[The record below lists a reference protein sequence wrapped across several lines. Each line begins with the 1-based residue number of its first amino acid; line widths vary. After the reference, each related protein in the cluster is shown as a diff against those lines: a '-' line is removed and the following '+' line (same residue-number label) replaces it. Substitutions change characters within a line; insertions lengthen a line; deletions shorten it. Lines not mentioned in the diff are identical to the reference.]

1 MKKYLKILLVVILF
15 SITTNVKAFSTYLS
29 GDKEINENATFTVTV
44 GVNDASNLW
53 GFRAPINYDSSKL
66 SLVSSTGLNG
76 FGVAVGSSFVADNS
90 SGING
95 SKSVATLTFKATSNF
110 KVNESTTISLGSA
123 EGSDG
128 EQTITGSGSS
138 ITISIAAPKNSNNN
152 LSNLSIDGYDIDF
165 ASNKTSYQLTVEYEV
180 NQINIKASTEDSTAR
195 VSGTGTKDLN
205 LYTNTFNIVVT
216 AENGSRK
223 TYTIEVI
230 RKDIDGNIKELATD
244 NTLSSITITDY
255 NINFNPEIL
264 EYTILLNEAV
274 IPEVKVL
281 ATDANATVT
290 VNNPESIKTGNNVI
304 EISVIAENGA
314 EQIYKINAIY
324 LDEVEE
330 EKIAPDSK
338 EYDSLNVWL
347 IIVIIESL
355 LIVAAIITSIIL
367 IKKEKIIIK
376 K

>member
-29 GDKEINENATFTVTV
+29 GDKEINENATFTVAV

-128 EQTITGSGSS
+128 EQTIAGSGSS

-152 LSNLSIDGYDIDF
+152 LSSLSIDGYDIDF

-274 IPEVKVL
+274 IPEINAL
-281 ATDANATVT
+281 ATDTNATVT
-290 VNNPESIKTGNNVI
+290 VNNPDSIKTGNNVI

-330 EKIAPDSK
+330 EEIAPDSK
-338 EYDSLNVWL
+338 EDDSLNVWL

-355 LIVAAIITSIIL
+355 LIVVAIITSIIL
-367 IKKEKIIIK
+367 IKKEKIVFK

>member
-29 GDKEINENATFTVTV
+29 GDREINENATFTVTI

-66 SLVSSTGLNG
+66 TLVSSTGLNG

-128 EQTITGSGSS
+128 EQTITGAGSS
-138 ITISIAAPKNSNNN
+138 ITISVEPPKNSNNN

-180 NQINIKASTEDSTAR
+180 NQINIKASTADSTAR

-274 IPEVKVL
+274 IPEINAL
-281 ATDANATVT
+281 ATDTNATVT
-290 VNNPESIKTGNNVI
+290 VNNPDSIKTGNNVI

-330 EKIAPDSK
+330 EEIAPDSK
-338 EYDSLNVWL
+338 EDDSLNVWL

-355 LIVAAIITSIIL
+355 LIVVAIITSIIL
-367 IKKEKIIIK
+367 IKKEKIVFK

>member
-128 EQTITGSGSS
+128 EQTITGAGSS
-138 ITISIAAPKNSNNN
+138 ITISVDPPKNSNNN
-152 LSNLSIDGYDIDF
+152 LSSLSIDGYDIDF

-274 IPEVKVL
+274 IPEINAL
-281 ATDANATVT
+281 ATDTNATVT
-290 VNNPESIKTGNNVI
+290 VNNPDSIKTGNNVI

-338 EYDSLNVWL
+338 EDDSLNVWL

-355 LIVAAIITSIIL
+355 LIVVAIITSIIL
-367 IKKEKIIIK
+367 IKKEKIVFK

>member
-90 SGING
+90 SGVNG

-110 KVNESTTISLGSA
+110 KENESTTISLGSA

-274 IPEVKVL
+274 IPEINAL
-281 ATDANATVT
+281 ATDTNATVT
-290 VNNPESIKTGNNVI
+290 VNNPDSIKTGNNVI

-330 EKIAPDSK
+330 EEIAPDSK
-338 EYDSLNVWL
+338 EDDSLNVWL

-355 LIVAAIITSIIL
+355 LIVVAIITSIIL
-367 IKKEKIIIK
+367 IKKEKIVFK

>member
-1 MKKYLKILLVVILF
+1 MKKYLKIALVILLF
-15 SITTNVKAFSTYLS
+15 SITTNVKAFSTTLS
-29 GDKEINENATFTVTV
+29 GDRQINENATFTITV

-66 SLVSSTGLNG
+66 TLVSSTGLNG

-90 SGING
+90 SGVNG

-128 EQTITGSGSS
+128 ESTITGSGSS

-152 LSNLSIDGYDIDF
+152 LASLNIAGYNIDF
-165 ASNKTSYQLTVEYEV
+165 SKDKTSYQLTVEYDV
-180 NQINIKASTEDSTAR
+180 TSIAISASAEDSKANI
-195 VSGTGTKDLN
+195 SGIGTKELN
-205 LYTNTFNIVVT
+205 LYSNAFNIVVT

-230 RKDIDGNIKELATD
+230 RKDIAGNIKELATD
-244 NTLSSITITDY
+244 NTLSSITIADY
-255 NINFNPEIL
+255 NINFNPEIM
-264 EYTILLNEAV
+264 EYTILL
-274 IPEVKVL
+274 
-281 ATDANATVT
+281 TDAVMPEINAIANDSNATVT
-290 VNNPESIKTGNNVI
+290 INNSESIKTGNNII

-330 EKIAPDSK
+330 TAAPDTEVK
-338 EYDSLNVWL
+338 EELNIWL
-347 IIVIIESL
+347 VIAIIEII
-355 LIVAAIITSIIL
+355 LILGIITTVLIL
-367 IKKEKIIIK
+367 IKKGKIIFK

>member
-1 MKKYLKILLVVILF
+1 MKKYLKIALVILLF
-15 SITTNVKAFSTYLS
+15 SITTNVKAFSTTLS
-29 GDKEINENATFTVTV
+29 GDRQINENATFTITV

-66 SLVSSTGLNG
+66 TLVSSTGLNG

-128 EQTITGSGSS
+128 ESTITGSGSS

-152 LSNLSIDGYDIDF
+152 LASLNIAGYNIDF
-165 ASNKTSYQLTVEYEV
+165 SKDKTSYQLTVEYDV
-180 NQINIKASTEDSTAR
+180 TSIAISASAEDSKANI
-195 VSGTGTKDLN
+195 SGIGTKELN
-205 LYTNTFNIVVT
+205 LYSNAFNIVVT

-244 NTLSSITITDY
+244 NTLSSITIADY
-255 NINFNPEIL
+255 NINFNPEIM
-264 EYTILLNEAV
+264 EYTILL
-274 IPEVKVL
+274 
-281 ATDANATVT
+281 TDAVMPEINAIANDSNATVT
-290 VNNPESIKTGNNVI
+290 INNSESIKTGNNII

-330 EKIAPDSK
+330 TAASDTEVKEELNIWLVIA
-338 EYDSLNVWL
+338 
-347 IIVIIESL
+347 IIEII
-355 LIVAAIITSIIL
+355 LILGIITTVLIL
-367 IKKEKIIIK
+367 IKKGKIIFK

>member
-1 MKKYLKILLVVILF
+1 MKKYLKIALVILLF
-15 SITTNVKAFSTYLS
+15 SITTNVKAFSTTLS
-29 GDKEINENATFTVTV
+29 GDRQINENATFTITV

-66 SLVSSTGLNG
+66 TLVSSTGLNG

-90 SGING
+90 SGVNG

-110 KVNESTTISLGSA
+110 KVNESTTISLSSA

-128 EQTITGSGSS
+128 ESTITGSGSS

-152 LSNLSIDGYDIDF
+152 LASLNIAGYNIDF
-165 ASNKTSYQLTVEYEV
+165 SKDKTSYQLTVEYDV
-180 NQINIKASTEDSTAR
+180 TSIAISASAEDSKANI
-195 VSGTGTKDLN
+195 SGIGTKELN
-205 LYTNTFNIVVT
+205 LYSNAFNIVVT

-223 TYTIEVI
+223 AYTIEVI

-244 NTLSSITITDY
+244 NTLSSITIADY
-255 NINFNPEIL
+255 NINFNPEIM
-264 EYTILLNEAV
+264 EYTILL
-274 IPEVKVL
+274 
-281 ATDANATVT
+281 TDAVMPEINAIANDSNATVT
-290 VNNPESIKTGNNVI
+290 INNSESIKTGNNII

-330 EKIAPDSK
+330 TAAPDTEVK
-338 EYDSLNVWL
+338 EELNIWL
-347 IIVIIESL
+347 VIAIIEII
-355 LIVAAIITSIIL
+355 LILGIITTVLIL
-367 IKKEKIIIK
+367 IKKGKIIFK

>member
-216 AENGSRK
+216 AENGSKK

-274 IPEVKVL
+274 IPEVNVL

-338 EYDSLNVWL
+338 EDDSLNVWL

>member
-66 SLVSSTGLNG
+66 TLVSSTGLNG

-180 NQINIKASTEDSTAR
+180 NQINIKASTADSTAR

-274 IPEVKVL
+274 IPEINAL
-281 ATDANATVT
+281 ATDTNATVT

-338 EYDSLNVWL
+338 EDDSLNVWL

>member
-128 EQTITGSGSS
+128 EQTITGAGSS
-138 ITISIAAPKNSNNN
+138 ITISVEPPKNSNNN
-152 LSNLSIDGYDIDF
+152 LSSLSIDGYDIDF

-274 IPEVKVL
+274 IPEINAL
-281 ATDANATVT
+281 ATDTNATVT
-290 VNNPESIKTGNNVI
+290 VNNPDSIKTGNNVI

-330 EKIAPDSK
+330 EEIAPDSK
-338 EYDSLNVWL
+338 EDDSLNVWL

-355 LIVAAIITSIIL
+355 LIVVAIITSIIL
-367 IKKEKIIIK
+367 IKKEKIVFK

>member
-1 MKKYLKILLVVILF
+1 M
-15 SITTNVKAFSTYLS
+15 
-29 GDKEINENATFTVTV
+29 
-44 GVNDASNLW
+44 
-53 GFRAPINYDSSKL
+53 
-66 SLVSSTGLNG
+66 VSSTGLNG

-128 EQTITGSGSS
+128 EQTITGAGSS
-138 ITISIAAPKNSNNN
+138 ITISVEPPKNSNNN
-152 LSNLSIDGYDIDF
+152 LSSLSIDGYDIDF

-274 IPEVKVL
+274 IPEINAL
-281 ATDANATVT
+281 ATDTNATVT
-290 VNNPESIKTGNNVI
+290 VNNPDSIKTGNNVI

-330 EKIAPDSK
+330 EEIAPDSK
-338 EYDSLNVWL
+338 EDDSLNVWL

-355 LIVAAIITSIIL
+355 LIVVAIITSIIL
-367 IKKEKIIIK
+367 IKK
-376 K
+376 

>member
-1 MKKYLKILLVVILF
+1 MKKYLKIALVILLF
-15 SITTNVKAFSTYLS
+15 SITTNVKAFSTTLS
-29 GDKEINENATFTVTV
+29 GDRQINENATFTITV

-66 SLVSSTGLNG
+66 TLVSSTGLNG

-90 SGING
+90 SGVNG

-128 EQTITGSGSS
+128 ESTITGSGSS

-152 LSNLSIDGYDIDF
+152 LASLNIAGYNIDF
-165 ASNKTSYQLTVEYEV
+165 SKDKTSYQLTVEYDV
-180 NQINIKASTEDSTAR
+180 TSIAISASAEDSKANI
-195 VSGTGTKDLN
+195 SGIGTKELN
-205 LYTNTFNIVVT
+205 LYSNAFNIVVT

-244 NTLSSITITDY
+244 NTLSSITIADY
-255 NINFNPEIL
+255 NINFNPEIM
-264 EYTILLNEAV
+264 EYTILL
-274 IPEVKVL
+274 
-281 ATDANATVT
+281 TDAVMPEINAIANDSNATVT
-290 VNNPESIKTGNNVI
+290 INNSESIKTGNNII

-330 EKIAPDSK
+330 TAAPDTEVK
-338 EYDSLNVWL
+338 EELNIWL
-347 IIVIIESL
+347 VIAIIEII
-355 LIVAAIITSIIL
+355 LILGIITTVLIL
-367 IKKEKIIIK
+367 IKKGKIIFK

>member
-1 MKKYLKILLVVILF
+1 MKKYLKIALVILLF
-15 SITTNVKAFSTYLS
+15 SITTNVKAFSTTLS
-29 GDKEINENATFTVTV
+29 GDRQINENATFTITV

-66 SLVSSTGLNG
+66 TLVSSTGLNG

-90 SGING
+90 SGVNG

-128 EQTITGSGSS
+128 ESTITGSGSS

-152 LSNLSIDGYDIDF
+152 LASLNIAGYNIDF
-165 ASNKTSYQLTVEYEV
+165 SKDKTSYQLTVEYDV
-180 NQINIKASTEDSTAR
+180 TSIAISASAEDSKANI
-195 VSGTGTKDLN
+195 SGIGTKELN
-205 LYTNTFNIVVT
+205 LYSNTFNIVVT

-244 NTLSSITITDY
+244 NTLSSITIADY
-255 NINFNPEIL
+255 NINFNPEIM
-264 EYTILLNEAV
+264 EYTILL
-274 IPEVKVL
+274 
-281 ATDANATVT
+281 TDAVMPEINAIANDSNATVT
-290 VNNPESIKTGNNVI
+290 INNSESIKTGNNII

-330 EKIAPDSK
+330 TAASDTEVKEELNIWLVIA
-338 EYDSLNVWL
+338 
-347 IIVIIESL
+347 IIEII
-355 LIVAAIITSIIL
+355 LILGIITTVLIL
-367 IKKEKIIIK
+367 IKKGKIIFK

>member
-1 MKKYLKILLVVILF
+1 MKKYLKIALVILLF
-15 SITTNVKAFSTYLS
+15 SITTNVKAFSTTLS
-29 GDKEINENATFTVTV
+29 GDRQINENATFTITV

-66 SLVSSTGLNG
+66 TLVSSTGLNG

-128 EQTITGSGSS
+128 ESTITGSGSS

-152 LSNLSIDGYDIDF
+152 LASLNIAGYNIDF
-165 ASNKTSYQLTVEYEV
+165 SKDKTSYQLTVEYDV
-180 NQINIKASTEDSTAR
+180 TSIAISASAEDSKANI
-195 VSGTGTKDLN
+195 SGIGTKELN
-205 LYTNTFNIVVT
+205 LYSNAFNIVVT

-244 NTLSSITITDY
+244 NTLSSITIADY
-255 NINFNPEIL
+255 NINFNPEIM
-264 EYTILLNEAV
+264 EYTILL
-274 IPEVKVL
+274 
-281 ATDANATVT
+281 TDAVMPEINAIANDSNATVT
-290 VNNPESIKTGNNVI
+290 INNSESIKTGNNII

-330 EKIAPDSK
+330 TAAPDTEVK
-338 EYDSLNVWL
+338 EELNIWL
-347 IIVIIESL
+347 VIAIIEII
-355 LIVAAIITSIIL
+355 LILGIITTVLIL
-367 IKKEKIIIK
+367 IKKGKIIFK

>member
-29 GDKEINENATFTVTV
+29 GDREINENATFTVTI

-66 SLVSSTGLNG
+66 TLVSSTGLNG

-128 EQTITGSGSS
+128 EQTITGAGSS
-138 ITISIAAPKNSNNN
+138 ITISVEPPKNSNNN
-152 LSNLSIDGYDIDF
+152 LSSLSIDGYDIDF

-180 NQINIKASTEDSTAR
+180 NQINIKASTADSTAR

-274 IPEVKVL
+274 IPEINAL
-281 ATDANATVT
+281 ATDTNATVT
-290 VNNPESIKTGNNVI
+290 VNNPDSIKTGNNVI

-338 EYDSLNVWL
+338 EDDSLNVWL

-355 LIVAAIITSIIL
+355 LIVVAIITSIIL
-367 IKKEKIIIK
+367 IKKEKIVFK

>member
-66 SLVSSTGLNG
+66 TLVSSTGLNG

-274 IPEVKVL
+274 IPEVNVL

-290 VNNPESIKTGNNVI
+290 VNNPDSIKTGNNVI

-338 EYDSLNVWL
+338 EDDSLNVWL

>member
-180 NQINIKASTEDSTAR
+180 NQINIKANTEDSTAR

-274 IPEVKVL
+274 IPEVNVL

-338 EYDSLNVWL
+338 EDDSLNVWL

>member
-90 SGING
+90 SGVNG

-274 IPEVKVL
+274 IPEINAL
-281 ATDANATVT
+281 ATDTNATVT

>member
-274 IPEVKVL
+274 IPEVNVL

-338 EYDSLNVWL
+338 EDDSLNVWL

>member
-274 IPEVKVL
+274 IPEVNVL

-330 EKIAPDSK
+330 EEIAPDSK
-338 EYDSLNVWL
+338 EDDSLNVWL